1 MFHGGSVQYILFCDF
16 RRVKG
21 NSLFIRGLPFY
32 IGFPPSKAGGGG
44 RCIKLYHLC
53 IFHVYL
59 FCFWQRL
66 HVNSIIISHL
76 PFLTFTNPRAQ
87 QRLQQ
92 RQREHQHCNRFIKQ
106 KKKSLHASCIF
117 LCCYSTTATW
127 KCVILRIMEDVN
139 KQRQNFL
146 SLFKLKYRPREIN
159 SRKICAD

>member
-1 MFHGGSVQYILFCDF
+1 M
-16 RRVKG
+16 
-21 NSLFIRGLPFY
+21 FIRGLY
-32 IGFPPSKAGGGG
+32 IGFPPSKAGGG

-66 HVNSIIISHL
+66 HVNSIFISHL

-87 QRLQQ
+87 QRWQQ

-127 KCVILRIMEDVN
+127 KCVILHIMEDVN
-139 KQRQNFL
+139 KQWQNFL

-159 SRKICAD
+159 SRKICVD

>member
-1 MFHGGSVQYILFCDF
+1 MKILFHGGSVQYILFCDCD
-16 RRVKG
+16 
-21 NSLFIRGLPFY
+21 
-32 IGFPPSKAGGGG
+32 KAGGG

-53 IFHVYL
+53 ISHVYL

-66 HVNSIIISHL
+66 HVNSIFISHL

-87 QRLQQ
+87 QRWQQ
-92 RQREHQHCNRFIKQ
+92 RQRERQHCNRFIKQ
-106 KKKSLHASCIF
+106 KKKSLHASGIF

-127 KCVILRIMEDVN
+127 KCVILRIVEDVN

-159 SRKICAD
+159 SRKICVD